1 MGGMSSP
8 DFEPLVRQIHDSPN
22 RMVISLSGGGGETIF
37 ELLSVPGAS
46 RTLLEA
52 VVPYSQQALCRW
64 LAGRP
69 DQFCSARTARAMAM
83 AGFLRACEYESPE
96 GYPLA
101 GVGATA
107 SLATDRR
114 KRGSHRIHLAIQT
127 VGQTIVQSLRLVKD
141 RRTRPQEESIASG
154 LILNLIAEVC
164 GIDERVPLELFPEET
179 IAREEKTAPSDWCDL
194 LLGKTEAI
202 LQGDPA
208 PAATPARA
216 LFSGAFN
223 PLHVGHEKMAA
234 VASEL
239 LGSRVDYEISILNV
253 DKPPLDYIEIGKR
266 IDQFPLGQR
275 IWLSRAPTFLEK
287 SRLFPGV
294 TFVVGIDTLRRIA
307 APRYYRGSE
316 AACAEAIEEI
326 AGRGCRFLVFGRS
339 IGGSFIRLSDLDL
352 PRSLA
357 SVCTEV
363 PETRFRQDVSST
375 EIRRQQIMSETRSH

>member
-1 MGGMSSP
+1 M
-8 DFEPLVRQIHDSPN
+8 
-22 RMVISLSGGGGETIF
+22 
-37 ELLSVPGAS
+37 
-46 RTLLEA
+46 
-52 VVPYSQQALCRW
+52 
-64 LAGRP
+64 
-69 DQFCSARTARAMAM
+69 
-83 AGFLRACEYESPE
+83 
-96 GYPLA
+96 
-101 GVGATA
+101 
-107 SLATDRR
+107 
-114 KRGSHRIHLAIQT
+114 
-127 VGQTIVQSLRLVKD
+127 
-141 RRTRPQEESIASG
+141 
-154 LILNLIAEVC
+154 C

-179 IAREEKTAPSDWCDL
+179 IAREEKTAPPDWCDL
-194 LLGKTEAI
+194 LLGKTEAS